1 LKALRRLA
9 RRRRGG
15 GEQHD
20 TSPPFVVH
28 GCECIR
34 DGEFALLRVTGG
46 GRARPVA
53 LVVDSEHPEA
63 FAPLPDAES
72 GDGSW
77 RAAFALPAAL
87 AEPGA
92 PMSLHD
98 GLGYRLEIGAPG
110 PDRAAPPAE
119 PPAEASPATE
129 PELADDAA
137 ATADDPR
144 ARKLVQA
151 WSEANQ
157 LREQL
162 DDRER
167 ELAEARQEL
176 RALRGDRRP
185 LRERAE
191 AAERDLAAARRE
203 LEEGRAELN
212 GVDDEIDAAREELA
226 GALRDAAAERSSH
239 EIECGELREALDELR
254 AELEKM
260 EAAGGR
266 RRLGRRRRGS
276 GAAPDDQEEKA
287 ALAALEAQVS
297 DRQRRLDELE
307 HDIREQVTCNDDLR
321 ALLESEREQAA
332 RARAEADDLRRQ
344 LARDSLRGPAEDQV
358 KPTPKPPKPTPAKDA
373 PPWSALD
380 DELLARIE
388 KAKSLTS

>member
-1 LKALRRLA
+1 M
-9 RRRRGG
+9 
-15 GEQHD
+15 QQD
-20 TSPPFVVH
+20 TTPPFAVDS
-28 GCECIR
+28 CECIR
-34 DGEFALLRVTGG
+34 DGEFALLRVTGS

-53 LVVDSEHPEA
+53 LLVESEHPEA
-63 FAPLPDAES
+63 FAPLPDADT

-92 PMSLHD
+92 AMSLHD
-98 GLGYRLEIGAPG
+98 GMAYRLEIVAPG
-110 PDRAAPPAE
+110 PDQADPPAE
-119 PPAEASPATE
+119 PPAEARDEAPPATE
-129 PELADDAA
+129 PADDAA
-137 ATADDPR
+137 GTADDDR
-144 ARKLVQA
+144 ARKLVKA
-151 WSEANQ
+151 WSEAGS

-162 DDRER
+162 DDRDR
-167 ELAEARQEL
+167 ELAEGRQEL

-185 LRERAE
+185 LRERADT
-191 AAERDLAAARRE
+191 AERDLAAARDE
-203 LEEGRAELN
+203 LEAARAQLDV
-212 GVDDEIDAAREELA
+212 VDGEIDAARDELA

-239 EIECGELREALDELR
+239 EIECAELREALDELR

-266 RRLGRRRRGS
+266 RRLGRRRRGT
-276 GAAPDDQEEKA
+276 GPAPDDQEEKA
-287 ALAALEAQVS
+287 AIAALEEQVA
-297 DRQRRLDELE
+297 DRQRRLDELD
-307 HDIREQVTCNDDLR
+307 HDLREQVTCNDDLR

-344 LARDSLRGPAEDQV
+344 LARDSVLAPANAQT
-358 KPTPKPPKPTPAKDA
+358 TPAAKPPKPAPAKDA